1 MMHHILEQVPDSA
14 KITSVAITPILSIF
28 GVPLEQWVYVLS
40 AIMTIL
46 FIIEKIP
53 KVIISLKWMW
63 ERMRCREPRK

>member
-1 MMHHILEQVPDSA
+1 MMQHILEQVPDSA
-14 KITSVAITPILSIF
+14 KITSVAITPILSLF

-63 ERMRCREPRK
+63 DRIKGNAPRK

>member
-1 MMHHILEQVPDSA
+1 MIRHIVEQVPDSA

-63 ERMRCREPRK
+63 ERIKCREPRK